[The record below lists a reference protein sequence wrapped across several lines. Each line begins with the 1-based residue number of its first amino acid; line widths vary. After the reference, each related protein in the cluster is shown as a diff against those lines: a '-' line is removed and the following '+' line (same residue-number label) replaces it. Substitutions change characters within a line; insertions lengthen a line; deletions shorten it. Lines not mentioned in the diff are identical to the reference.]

1 MSISSPTKGG
11 GRRGSMHQSM
21 LSSIKDVIRES
32 NEARRIEM
40 EKEENAGIIRSKMTN
55 GGAVGITTMQLL
67 NNTTNSTAAGQR
79 RQKLLLDAKMKQ
91 QMEFMIMYPLPLRM
105 PKYAKITV
113 QSRSGAVACI
123 TVVDDVWNGTVLDA
137 FTKLTV
143 TKCLLRNDYKIMRQA
158 LAGSGIRRVIDVDDT
173 SKHHDGKGYIDTVRP
188 RVIVAA
194 IGRELGR
201 QGVCKG
207 DVLTHFNGEEFKGD
221 AVSFTKLIQ
230 TLYTGVG
237 VEFTFVFN
245 ADAAVAEALRR
256 RAMILRDTPAG
267 SEN

>member
-1 MSISSPTKGG
+1 
-11 GRRGSMHQSM
+11 
-21 LSSIKDVIRES
+21 
-32 NEARRIEM
+32 
-40 EKEENAGIIRSKMTN
+40 
-55 GGAVGITTMQLL
+55 
-67 NNTTNSTAAGQR
+67 
-79 RQKLLLDAKMKQ
+79 MKQ